1 MRVWGKDSQLHL
13 VGASR
18 LCISLGFAT
27 ENFDT
32 FESEGKLR

>member
-1 MRVWGKDSQLHL
+1 MRVTGMDSQLHL

-18 LCISLGFAT
+18 LCISLRFAT
-27 ENFDT
+27 ESFDT